1 MFGANAFDMFGN
13 IQPVGASNP
22 MGAAISGLNAPQT
35 APIGS
40 NMVGMGGVTAGMNL
54 PANNTL
60 GGQGNN
66 GLGFN
71 LGTGQLVLGGIQA
84 IGNIW
89 AAMEA
94 QKLGREQFNFQKGI
108 TNTNL
113 ANQITSYNT
122 TLADRIKSRSFTEG
136 RPDGYAEQYIEDNK
150 LRDQR

>member
-13 IQPVGASNP
+13 MQPVGASNP
-22 MGAAISGLNAPQT
+22 VGAAISNLGTTQAAPT
-35 APIGS
+35 GT

-54 PANNTL
+54 PAGSTPTTP
-60 GGQGNN
+60 GSN

-94 QKLGREQFNFQKGI
+94 QKLGREQFDFTKGI

-136 RPDGYAEQYIEDNK
+136 RPDGYAEQYIDENK